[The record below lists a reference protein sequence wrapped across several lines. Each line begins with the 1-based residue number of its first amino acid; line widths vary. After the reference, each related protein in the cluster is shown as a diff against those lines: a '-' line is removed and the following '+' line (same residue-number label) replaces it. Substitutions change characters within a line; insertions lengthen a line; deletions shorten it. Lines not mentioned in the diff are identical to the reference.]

1 MAFCKNCGNQI
12 SDDAMFCDKCGT
24 AVNDNGASAQQNE
37 QQYGGPQQYS
47 GAQQYSDPQQNGYAQ
62 QPVQP
67 EILSDDADVQK
78 NKGIAWLSYLS
89 LLFLI
94 PLFAAKHSEY
104 TRFHVRQG
112 ATLCAASLAYA
123 IVQAVLM
130 AILNSIF
137 RPELTWFGYRQH
149 PFVSLVGVILGLASI
164 FFLVLA
170 IIGIV
175 NAATG
180 KRAELPVIG
189 KFDLIAKLIDKIYDA
204 IC

>member
-24 AVNDNGASAQQNE
+24 SVNDNGASTQQNE

-47 GAQQYSDPQQNGYAQ
+47 GAQQYSDPQQNGYYQ

-67 EILSDDADVQK
+67 EILSDDADVQN
-78 NKGIAWLSYLS
+78 NKGIAWLSYVS

>member
-24 AVNDNGASAQQNE
+24 SVNDNGASAQQNE

-104 TRFHVRQG
+104 TRFHVRHG
-112 ATLCAASLAYA
+112 ATPCAASLAYA
-123 IVQAVLM
+123 IVRAVLM

-137 RPELTWFGYRQH
+137 RPELTWFGYRQNT
-149 PFVSLVGVILGLASI
+149 FVSLVGIILGLASI

-180 KRAELPVIG
+180 KRAELPIIG

>member
-1 MAFCKNCGNQI
+1 MVFCKNCGNQI

-24 AVNDNGASAQQNE
+24 SVNDNGASAQQNE

>member
-12 SDDAMFCDKCGT
+12 SDEAMFCDKCGT
-24 AVNDNGASAQQNE
+24 SVNDNGASAQQNE

>member
-24 AVNDNGASAQQNE
+24 SVNDNGASAQQNE

>member
-24 AVNDNGASAQQNE
+24 SVNDNGASAQQNE

-62 QPVQP
+62 QPIQP

>member
-1 MAFCKNCGNQI
+1 
-12 SDDAMFCDKCGT
+12 MFCDKCGT

-112 ATLCAASLAYA
+112 ATLCAASLAYE
-123 IVQAVLM
+123 IVRAVLM

-137 RPELTWFGYRQH
+137 RPELTWFGYRQNT
-149 PFVSLVGVILGLASI
+149 FVSLVGIILGLASI

>member
-24 AVNDNGASAQQNE
+24 SVNDNGASTQQNE

>member
-47 GAQQYSDPQQNGYAQ
+47 GAQQYSDPQQNGYNQ

-78 NKGIAWLSYLS
+78 NKGIALLSYLS

>member
-24 AVNDNGASAQQNE
+24 SVNDNGASAQQNE

-78 NKGIAWLSYLS
+78 NKGIALLSYLS

>member
-24 AVNDNGASAQQNE
+24 SVNDNGASAQQNE

-47 GAQQYSDPQQNGYAQ
+47 SAQQYSDPQQNGYAQ

-78 NKGIAWLSYLS
+78 NKGIALLSYLS